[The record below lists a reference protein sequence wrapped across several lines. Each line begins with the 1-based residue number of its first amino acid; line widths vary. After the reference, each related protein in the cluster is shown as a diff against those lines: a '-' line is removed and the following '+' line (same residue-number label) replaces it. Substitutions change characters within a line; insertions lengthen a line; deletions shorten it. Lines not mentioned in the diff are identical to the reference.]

1 MRWVIEQDPNR
12 EGNPYPWNIYF
23 QNDAKN
29 ELRKVNS
36 KQYFPLM
43 KERIII
49 TVYSGSLAKITREL
63 LKDDYEIIR
72 LTGC

>member
-1 MRWVIEQDPNR
+1 
-12 EGNPYPWNIYF
+12 
-23 QNDAKN
+23 
-29 ELRKVNS
+29 
-36 KQYFPLM
+36 M